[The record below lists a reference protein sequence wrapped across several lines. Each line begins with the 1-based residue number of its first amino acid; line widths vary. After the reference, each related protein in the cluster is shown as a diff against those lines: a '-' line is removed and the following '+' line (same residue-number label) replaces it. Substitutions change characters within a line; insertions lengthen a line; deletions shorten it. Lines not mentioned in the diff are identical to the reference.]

1 MLLKTVETFVQY
13 KLPGKSSLTNI
24 LPINQIDFFIY
35 FLKDLIPKYPVL
47 K

>member
-1 MLLKTVETFVQY
+1 MLLKTVEILVQY
-13 KLPGKSSLTNI
+13 KLARKSSLTNI
-24 LPINQIDFFIY
+24 LPINQINFFIY